1 MGEADDT
8 LKKKKKLYRQGIRLV
23 LDKKRNMS
31 VPRGT
36 IREDLAHEVI
46 FDPNTAKCNSSQW

>member
-1 MGEADDT
+1 MIH
-8 LKKKKKLYRQGIRLV
+8 KKKQKQLYRQGIHLV
-23 LDKKRNMS
+23 LGKKRNMS

-46 FDPNTAKCNSSQW
+46 FHPNTAKCNSSQW